1 MSKSIESNKQFMVGN
16 GLLAFGVFFI
26 VCLFLY
32 LGFRSQKKT
41 GGEQTYKD
49 IYEICL
55 TKSFAGD
62 SLNIFINDSLI
73 MARTMTMNNTDIT
86 FQINRFAEENA
97 LMVVDAKTDIMTPF
111 NLSKEG
117 GKVTVEKKNG
127 QIFFLYEGYEQSK

>member
-1 MSKSIESNKQFMVGN
+1 MVGN

-41 GGEQTYKD
+41 GGEHTYKD

-73 MARTMTMNNTDIT
+73 MARTMNNADIT
-86 FQINRFAEENA
+86 FQVNRFAEENA

>member
-26 VCLFLY
+26 VCLVCLFLY

-41 GGEQTYKD
+41 GGEHTYKD

-73 MARTMTMNNTDIT
+73 MARTMNNADIT
-86 FQINRFAEENA
+86 FQVNRFAEENA

-111 NLSKEG
+111 NLNKEG

-127 QIFFLYEGYEQSK
+127 QIFFLYEGYEQK

>member
-41 GGEQTYKD
+41 GG
-49 IYEICL
+49 
-55 TKSFAGD
+55 SFAGD

-73 MARTMTMNNTDIT
+73 MARTMNNADIT
-86 FQINRFAEENA
+86 FQVNRFAEENA

>member
-32 LGFRSQKKT
+32 LGFRSQKKA
-41 GGEQTYKD
+41 GVKQTYKD
-49 IYEICL
+49 IYEVCL

-73 MARTMTMNNTDIT
+73 MARTMNNADIT
-86 FQINRFAEENA
+86 FQVNRFAEENA

-127 QIFFLYEGYEQSK
+127 QIFFLFEENEQSK

>member
-73 MARTMTMNNTDIT
+73 MARTM
-86 FQINRFAEENA
+86 

>member
-41 GGEQTYKD
+41 GGEHTYKD

-73 MARTMTMNNTDIT
+73 MARTMNNADIT
-86 FQINRFAEENA
+86 FQVNRFAEENA

-117 GKVTVEKKNG
+117 GKDTEEKKNG
-127 QIFFLYEGYEQSK
+127 QKVLLKEGYEQK